1 MQDFAEA
8 LARFARGELKHG
20 DLFDLA
26 EQQNATGR
34 LDQAETTSTLD
45 TLLRQGQLSTADYLS
60 IKDYIRHITRR
71 RGGDDDATVLHTPA
85 PSPGEILKNRFV
97 LETVIG
103 RGGMGTIFKA
113 RGLRK
118 EEAQDKDPFVAVKVL
133 NPSFR
138 DDPDALVIFQR

>member
-34 LDQAETTSTLD
+34 LDPAQTASTLD

-60 IKDYIRHITRR
+60 IKDYIGHITRQ
-71 RGGDDDATVLHTPA
+71 RGGDDDRRGHRREWATPIRPHRHP
-85 PSPGEILKNRFV
+85 PSHRVVCL
-97 LETVIG
+97 L
-103 RGGMGTIFKA
+103 
-113 RGLRK
+113 
-118 EEAQDKDPFVAVKVL
+118 
-133 NPSFR
+133 
-138 DDPDALVIFQR
+138 